1 MPGYIIHLA
10 VGNEYIKNHPTEI
23 LDKDK
28 FIDGVIYPDL
38 TNDKSKT
45 HYGPKSSRA
54 NLSLLV
60 LRAFLVYKMIACSD
74 LTNFDVSD
82 VNIWTWQIFL
92 QDHLGIGRDI
102 CTMES
107 YNDIMNSE
115 EYISMSIY
123 PNEGCI
129 KIINGTAVVKLNY

>member
-1 MPGYIIHLA
+1 MFA
-10 VGNEYIKNHPTEI
+10 VGNRILSSIEDNSEI
-23 LDKDK
+23 TNTTPIVILGHLD
-28 FIDGVIYPDL
+28 FSVQ
-38 TNDKSKT
+38 ND
-45 HYGPKSSRA
+45 
-54 NLSLLV
+54 SLL
-60 LRAFLVYKMIACSD
+60 D

-82 VNIWTWQIFL
+82 VNIWAWQIFL

>member
-45 HYGPKSSRA
+45 HYGPKSSYDEFKKTFFR
-54 NLSLLV
+54 
-60 LRAFLVYKMIACSD
+60 
-74 LTNFDVSD
+74 
-82 VNIWTWQIFL
+82 Q
-92 QDHLGIGRDI
+92 RD
-102 CTMES
+102 
-107 YNDIMNSE
+107 
-115 EYISMSIY
+115 
-123 PNEGCI
+123 
-129 KIINGTAVVKLNY
+129 

>member
-1 MPGYIIHLA
+1 MFA
-10 VGNEYIKNHPTEI
+10 VGNRILSSIEDNSEI
-23 LDKDK
+23 TNTTPIVILGHLD
-28 FIDGVIYPDL
+28 FSVQ
-38 TNDKSKT
+38 ND
-45 HYGPKSSRA
+45 
-54 NLSLLV
+54 SLL
-60 LRAFLVYKMIACSD
+60 D

-102 CTMES
+102 CTMEN